1 MGRAKTS
8 GREDDNK
15 ESIVKRFREFT
26 STKILLL
33 WWDTSSN
40 VKAIVLCGMIGTF
53 TETSMPVV
61 DYYRKANKVV
71 EVSCP
76 RARRFSTIILC
87 GPG

>member
-1 MGRAKTS
+1 MLERLMGRAKTS

-26 STKILLL
+26 SANTVLF

-40 VKAIVLCGMIGTF
+40 VRGTVFCGMIGTF

-76 RARRFSTIILC
+76 
-87 GPG
+87 